1 MSIKIF
7 NNLYDVYEIISSYN
21 IKMISK
27 YQKPINSKFNSKT
40 NADEITIGLD
50 LSGKIAVVTGGYSGI
65 GLETTRA
72 LVDAGAIVIIPAKR
86 IDISTQ
92 NLKGIVSR
100 ENIVEMDLG
109 NLNSVKKFT
118 EDFKDNFE
126 KLDLLIN
133 NAGIMACPE
142 TRLGNNWESQFA
154 INHIGHFLLTRELMV
169 TMAGNE
175 GARFV
180 SLSSSAHSL
189 TGILWDDIHFQNNP
203 YDKWMAYGQ
212 SKTASSLIAI
222 EFHRRMIDKGVSGF
236 SVHPG
241 GIITP
246 LQRHLEK
253 EEMIALGW
261 MDKDGS
267 PSEMAKNF
275 FKTTSQ
281 GASTSL
287 WCATSP
293 KLNDVGGVFCEDCDV
308 SKRKHEVDESLRRY
322 FGVADW
328 AVDSDE
334 ASKLWDVTEKMLV
347 S

>member
-1 MSIKIF
+1 
-7 NNLYDVYEIISSYN
+7 
-21 IKMISK
+21 MISNL
-27 YQKPINSKFNSKT
+27 QKPIISGFDSKSD
-40 NADEITIGLD
+40 ADKIVKEKD
-50 LSGKIAVVTGGYSGI
+50 LSGKIAIVTGGYSGI

-72 LVDAGAIVIIPAKR
+72 LVAIGAKVIIPAKR
-86 IDISTQ
+86 TEVAVQ
-92 NLKGIVSR
+92 NLEGIVSK

-109 NLNSVKKFT
+109 NLNSVRKFT
-118 EDFKDNFE
+118 EDFKESFG

-142 TRLGNNWESQFA
+142 TRIGNGWESQFA
-154 INHIGHFLLTRELMV
+154 VNHIGHFLLTKELMD
-169 TMAGNE
+169 TMAEND

-189 TGILWDDIHFQNNP
+189 TGILWDDIHFRNNS

-222 EFHRRMIDKGVSGF
+222 EFHRRMVDKGVSGF

-241 GIITP
+241 GILTP
-246 LQRHLEK
+246 LQRHLQK
-253 EEMIALGW
+253 EEMVALGW
-261 MDKDGS
+261 MDEDGS

-293 KLNDVGGVFCEDCDV
+293 SLNGIGGVFCEDCDIA
-308 SKRKHEVDESLRRY
+308 KRKNEVDESLQRY

-328 AVDSDE
+328 AVDTEE
-334 ASKLWDVTEKMLV
+334 ASKLWDVTEKMLA

>member
-1 MSIKIF
+1 
-7 NNLYDVYEIISSYN
+7 
-21 IKMISK
+21 MISNL
-27 YQKPINSKFNSKT
+27 QKPIISGFDSKSG
-40 NADEITIGLD
+40 ADKIVKEKD
-50 LSGKIAVVTGGYSGI
+50 LSGKIAIVTGGYSGI

-72 LVDAGAIVIIPAKR
+72 LVAIGAKVIIAAKR
-86 IDISTQ
+86 TEVAVQ
-92 NLKGIVSR
+92 NLEGIVSK

-109 NLNSVKKFT
+109 NLNSVRKFT
-118 EDFKDNFE
+118 EDFKESFG

-142 TRLGNNWESQFA
+142 TRIGNGWESQFA
-154 INHIGHFLLTRELMV
+154 VNHIGHFLLTKELMD
-169 TMAGNE
+169 TMAEND

-189 TGILWDDIHFQNNP
+189 TGILWDDIHFRNNS

-212 SKTASSLIAI
+212 SKTASSLVAI
-222 EFHRRMIDKGVSGF
+222 EFHRRMVDKGVSGF

-241 GIITP
+241 GILTP
-246 LQRHLEK
+246 LQRHLQK
-253 EEMIALGW
+253 EEMVALGW
-261 MDKDGS
+261 MDEDGS

-281 GASTSL
+281 GASTTL

-293 KLNDVGGVFCEDCDV
+293 SLNGIGGVFCEDCDIA
-308 SKRKHEVDESLRRY
+308 KRKNEVDESLQRY

-328 AVDSDE
+328 AVDTEE
-334 ASKLWDVTEKMLV
+334 ASKLWDVTEKMLA

>member
-1 MSIKIF
+1 
-7 NNLYDVYEIISSYN
+7 
-21 IKMISK
+21 MISNL
-27 YQKPINSKFNSKT
+27 QKPIISGFDSKSD
-40 NADEITIGLD
+40 ADKIVKEKD
-50 LSGKIAVVTGGYSGI
+50 LSGKIAIVTGGYSGI

-72 LVDAGAIVIIPAKR
+72 LVAIGAKVIIPAKR
-86 IDISTQ
+86 TEVAVQ
-92 NLKGIVSR
+92 NLEGIVSK

-109 NLNSVKKFT
+109 NLNSVMKFT
-118 EDFKDNFE
+118 EDFKESFG

-142 TRLGNNWESQFA
+142 TRIGNGWESQFA
-154 INHIGHFLLTRELMV
+154 VNHIGHFLLTKELMD
-169 TMAGNE
+169 TMAEND

-189 TGILWDDIHFQNNP
+189 TGILWDDIHFQNNS

-222 EFHRRMIDKGVSGF
+222 EFHRRMVDKGVSGF

-241 GIITP
+241 GILTP
-246 LQRHLEK
+246 LQRHLQK
-253 EEMIALGW
+253 EEMVALGW
-261 MDKDGS
+261 MDEDGS

-281 GASTSL
+281 GASTTL

-293 KLNDVGGVFCEDCDV
+293 SLNGIGGVFCEDCDIA
-308 SKRKHEVDESLRRY
+308 KRKNEVDESLQRY

-328 AVDSDE
+328 AVDTEE

>member
-1 MSIKIF
+1 
-7 NNLYDVYEIISSYN
+7 
-21 IKMISK
+21 MISNL
-27 YQKPINSKFNSKT
+27 QKPIISGFDSKSD
-40 NADEITIGLD
+40 ADKIVKEKD
-50 LSGKIAVVTGGYSGI
+50 LSGKIAIVTGGYSGI

-72 LVDAGAIVIIPAKR
+72 LVAIGAKVIIPAKR
-86 IDISTQ
+86 TEVAVQ
-92 NLKGIVSR
+92 NLEGIVSK

-109 NLNSVKKFT
+109 NLNSVRKFT
-118 EDFKDNFE
+118 EDFKESFG

-142 TRLGNNWESQFA
+142 TRIGNGWESQFA
-154 INHIGHFLLTRELMV
+154 VNHIGHFLLTKELMD
-169 TMAGNE
+169 TMAEND

-189 TGILWDDIHFQNNP
+189 TGILWDDIHFQNNS

-222 EFHRRMIDKGVSGF
+222 EFHRRMVDKGVSGF

-241 GIITP
+241 GILTP
-246 LQRHLEK
+246 LQRHLQK
-253 EEMIALGW
+253 EEMVALGW
-261 MDKDGS
+261 MDEDGS
-267 PSEMAKNF
+267 PSEMAKSF

-281 GASTSL
+281 GASTTL

-293 KLNDVGGVFCEDCDV
+293 SLNGIGGVFCEDCDIA
-308 SKRKHEVDESLRRY
+308 KRKNEVDESIQRY

-328 AVDSDE
+328 AVDTEE
-334 ASKLWDVTEKMLV
+334 ASKLWDVTEKMLA

>member
-1 MSIKIF
+1 
-7 NNLYDVYEIISSYN
+7 
-21 IKMISK
+21 MISNL
-27 YQKPINSKFNSKT
+27 QKPIISGFDSKSD
-40 NADEITIGLD
+40 ADKIVKEKD
-50 LSGKIAVVTGGYSGI
+50 LSGKIAIVTGGYSGI

-72 LVDAGAIVIIPAKR
+72 LVAIGAKVIIPAKR
-86 IDISTQ
+86 TEVAVQ
-92 NLKGIVSR
+92 NLEGIVSK

-109 NLNSVKKFT
+109 NLNSVRKFT
-118 EDFKDNFE
+118 EDFKESFG

-142 TRLGNNWESQFA
+142 TRIGNGWESQFA
-154 INHIGHFLLTRELMV
+154 INHIGHFLLTTELMD
-169 TMAGNE
+169 TMAEND

-189 TGILWDDIHFQNNP
+189 TGILWDDIHFRKNS

-222 EFHRRMIDKGVSGF
+222 EFHKRMVDKGVSGF

-241 GIITP
+241 GILTP
-246 LQRHLEK
+246 LQRHLQK
-253 EEMIALGW
+253 EEMVALGW
-261 MDKDGS
+261 MDEDGS
-267 PSEMAKNF
+267 PSEITKNF

-281 GASTSL
+281 GASTTL
-287 WCATSP
+287 WCATSSS
-293 KLNDVGGVFCEDCDV
+293 LNGIGAVFCEDCDIA
-308 SKRKHEVDESLRRY
+308 KRKNEVDESLQRY

-328 AVDSDE
+328 AVDTEE
-334 ASKLWDVTEKMLV
+334 ASKLWDVTEKMLA

>member
-1 MSIKIF
+1 M
-7 NNLYDVYEIISSYN
+7 ISSL
-21 IKMISK
+21 
-27 YQKPINSKFNSKT
+27 QKPISSGFNSKS
-40 NADEITIGLD
+40 NAHEITKDVD
-50 LSGKIAVVTGGYSGI
+50 LNGKIAIVTGGYSGI

-72 LVDAGAIVIIPAKR
+72 LVDIGAEVIIPAKR
-86 IDISTQ
+86 SDVAIK
-92 NLKGIVSR
+92 NLEGIVSK
-100 ENIVEMDLG
+100 ENIVEMDLSD
-109 NLNSVKKFT
+109 LNSVK
-118 EDFKDNFE
+118 NFADSYKE
-126 KLDLLIN
+126 NFNKLDLLIN

-142 TRLGNNWESQFA
+142 IRIGDNWESQFA
-154 INHIGHFLLTRELMV
+154 INHIGHFLLTRELMDV
-169 TMAGNE
+169 MAEND

-222 EFHRRMIDKGVSGF
+222 EFHRRMIDKGVSGY

-246 LQRHLEK
+246 LQRHLQK

-261 MDKDGS
+261 MDEDGS
-267 PSEMAKNF
+267 PSEMTKNF

-293 KLNDVGGVFCEDCDV
+293 NLNDIGGIFCEDCDIA
-308 SKRKHEVDESLRRY
+308 KRKNEVDESLQRY

-328 AVDSDE
+328 AVDTEE
-334 ASKLWDVTEKMLV
+334 ASKLWDVTEKMLA